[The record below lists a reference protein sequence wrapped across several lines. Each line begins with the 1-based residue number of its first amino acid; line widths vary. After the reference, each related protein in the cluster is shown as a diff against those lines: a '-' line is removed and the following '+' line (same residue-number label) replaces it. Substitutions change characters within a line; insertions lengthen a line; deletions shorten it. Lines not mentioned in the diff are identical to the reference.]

1 MIDSVRLVAALKG
14 FGLSTDSIKK
24 ICDLCEDLHRFE
36 RDDKPKMKTTA
47 QRVKSLQ
54 SIAAKARELRN
65 DLDALDVG
73 DWLSLDTSLCLR
85 EPSPEVV
92 PLAQGAKSLLGAHA
106 VYMQRM
112 LCILSAA
119 AAGASV
125 NVSGGRMLA
134 DLGGRKPTLGAY
146 AGFIAGMAVIVK
158 GAGICAGRGG
168 DFERICG
175 LVFEFAG
182 IHSKPEGALRYYL
195 KHIHPEYLSR
205 GFAL

>member
-36 RDDKPKMKTTA
+36 RDDKPKMMTTA

-73 DWLSLDTSLCLR
+73 QWLHLDTSLCFH
-85 EPSPEVV
+85 EPTPEVV
-92 PLAQGAKSLLGAHA
+92 PLAQGAKNQLGARA
-106 VYMQRM
+106 VFMQRM

-119 AAGASV
+119 ASEASGL
-125 NVSGGRMLA
+125 VSGGRALA
-134 DLGGRKPTLGAY
+134 DIGGRKSTLGAY
-146 AGFIAGMAVIVK
+146 SGFIAGLAVIVK
-158 GAGICAGRGG
+158 EAGIRAGRGG

-182 IHSKPEGALRYYL
+182 AHSKPEGALRYYL
-195 KHIHPEYLSR
+195 KNLHPGYVAR
-205 GFAL
+205 GIL